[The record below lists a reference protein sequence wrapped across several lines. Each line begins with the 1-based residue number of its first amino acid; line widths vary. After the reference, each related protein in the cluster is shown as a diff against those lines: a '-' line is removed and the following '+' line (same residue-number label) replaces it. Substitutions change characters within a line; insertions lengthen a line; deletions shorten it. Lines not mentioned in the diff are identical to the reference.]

1 MVFVTDKSITPK
13 RLELKKVY
21 SIYEYP
27 SLKKRLLLSNLRFRK
42 TFPSR
47 QINSLYFDNSEFSAI
62 QDSISGS
69 SERKK
74 TRLRWYG
81 DLEQAIDPVLEL
93 KFKKGSLSWKEL
105 YSTSLKLKPSA
116 DNWLNAFTANENGS
130 DHLNIKNIL
139 PPDHTIPISLV
150 SYLRNYFES
159 FDGRIRATIDVNL
172 SYRDQTLQRQP
183 NFKIQRMDSSKVIL
197 ELKLA
202 KENFN
207 LLRDLTYNLGFTPQR
222 FSKYCESTFHHRV
235 KWR

>member
-1 MVFVTDKSITPK
+1 MVLVTDKTITPK

-21 SIYEYP
+21 SIYEFA
-27 SLKKRLLLSNLRFRK
+27 SLKKGLLLSNLRFRK

-47 QINSLYFDNSEFSAI
+47 QINSLYFDNSEFSAMH
-62 QDSISGS
+62 DSISGS
-69 SERKK
+69 SERTK

-81 DLEQAIDPVLEL
+81 DLEQVIDPVLEL
-93 KFKKGSLSWKEL
+93 KHKKGSLSWKEL
-105 YSTSLKLKPSA
+105 YSTSLKLKPSS

-130 DHLNIKNIL
+130 DHLNIKSIL

-150 SYLRNYFES
+150 SYFRNYFES
-159 FDGRIRATIDVNL
+159 FDGRIRATIDMNL

-183 NFKIQRMDSSKVIL
+183 NFKIQRKDSSKVIL

-202 KENFN
+202 KEN
-207 LLRDLTYNLGFTPQR
+207 LKMLRDLTYNLGFTPQR
-222 FSKYCESTFHHRV
+222 FSKYCESTFQHRV